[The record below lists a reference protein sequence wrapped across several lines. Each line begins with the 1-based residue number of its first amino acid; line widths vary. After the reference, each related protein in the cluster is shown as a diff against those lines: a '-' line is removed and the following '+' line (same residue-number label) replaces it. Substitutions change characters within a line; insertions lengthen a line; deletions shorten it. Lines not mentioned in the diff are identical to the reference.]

1 MQKLYFSISEISEM
15 IDEEQHIL
23 RYWEKESPQLKP
35 RKNRKGNR
43 VYSDK
48 DLALL
53 KLIKKLIR
61 EDKLSLKGAKDYIEK
76 MFKKS
81 QNLDNSL
88 FFDYEIEQ
96 HIQAVDVNPILKDI
110 LKKEKNSGN
119 VNVEI
124 LKEVRNMLG
133 DILNHIK

>member
-23 RYWEKESPQLKP
+23 RYWEKEFPQLKP